1 MFPVPRLTVV
11 YAVSVHVILRHNLN
25 RYQKE
30 NRGQDSRIGIKSSTY
45 GLLSHHYFSGH
56 HDSNIGRFLLISRVL
71 FRMVWLCLP
80 LLLAVLSPCLI
91 EAAWEDWNTG
101 YGNVK
106 WLFNCDFPGYDIGNQ
121 PSSGEDCG
129 RICMDNKSCNHFS
142 HKDGICYMK
151 NVPIHVN
158 RSPANG
164 VVCGF
169 RTCHDLYDIFSGH
182 YCYNKG

>member
-1 MFPVPRLTVV
+1 MNLT
-11 YAVSVHVILRHNLN
+11 AISFR
-25 RYQKE
+25 
-30 NRGQDSRIGIKSSTY
+30 
-45 GLLSHHYFSGH
+45 SHSEMT
-56 HDSNIGRFLLISRVL
+56 S
-71 FRMVWLCLP
+71 RMVWLCLP

-101 YGNVK
+101 SGNVK

-129 RICMDNKSCNHFS
+129 TICMANKSCNHFS

>member
-1 MFPVPRLTVV
+1 MDCSHITTSPATTTQTSVAFCWSAEFSLGKQTKLGKITFIWKWTNLT
-11 YAVSVHVILRHNLN
+11 AISFR
-25 RYQKE
+25 
-30 NRGQDSRIGIKSSTY
+30 
-45 GLLSHHYFSGH
+45 SHSEMT
-56 HDSNIGRFLLISRVL
+56 S
-71 FRMVWLCLP
+71 RMVWLCLP
-80 LLLAVLSPCLI
+80 LLLAVLSPCLV

-101 YGNVK
+101 YGGVK